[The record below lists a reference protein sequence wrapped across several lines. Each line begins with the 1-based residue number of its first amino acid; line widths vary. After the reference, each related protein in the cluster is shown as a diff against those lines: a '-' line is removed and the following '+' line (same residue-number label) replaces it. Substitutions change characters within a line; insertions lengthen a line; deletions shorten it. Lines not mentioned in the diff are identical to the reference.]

1 MATRRQKK
9 EKAKSLLPTI
19 PVPIRRLTP
28 AGRLYQAATIVAQ
41 GLIDADPL
49 GIITDDQGQRSLEFV
64 GPRENP
70 LKEIIND
77 PSIKIT
83 PELMEVINDDSVV
96 MVNDELVRA
105 ENLPVSTSP
114 AIGGRD
120 FIRSSGQFRRDLI
133 LPRTTEATKRTR
145 KKTKTDKNMSK
156 ALRQANERFRTKKGK
171 LRKGA
176 TQAQIM
182 KFAHKLLKRM

>member
-1 MATRRQKK
+1 MATKREKK

-28 AGRLYQAATIVAQ
+28 AGRLYQVASLVAQ
-41 GLIDADPL
+41 SLIDADPL
-49 GIITDDQGQRSLEFV
+49 GIITNDPVQRSMEFI

-70 LKEIIND
+70 MQQIIND
-77 PSIKIT
+77 PEIKMT
-83 PELMEVINDDSVV
+83 KELMDVINDDSIV
-96 MVNDELVRA
+96 MVDDKIVRRP
-105 ENLPVSTSP
+105 LGTSP

-133 LPRTTEATKRTR
+133 LPDLPGATKRTR

-156 ALRQANERFRTKKGK
+156 ALRMANDRFRTKKGK

-182 KFAHKLLKRM
+182 KYAHKLLKSMK

>member
-1 MATRRQKK
+1 MARA
-9 EKAKSLLPTI
+9 EDL
-19 PVPIRRLTP
+19 PVP
-28 AGRLYQAATIVAQ
+28 
-41 GLIDADPL
+41 
-49 GIITDDQGQRSLEFV
+49 
-64 GPRENP
+64 
-70 LKEIIND
+70 
-77 PSIKIT
+77 
-83 PELMEVINDDSVV
+83 
-96 MVNDELVRA
+96 
-105 ENLPVSTSP
+105 TSP

-133 LPRTTEATKRTR
+133 LPRIDAETKRTR

-156 ALRQANERFRTKKGK
+156 ALRLANERFRTKKGK

>member
-1 MATRRQKK
+1 MATKRQKK
-9 EKAKSLLPTI
+9 EKAKSLIPSI

-28 AGRLYQAATIVAQ
+28 AGRLYDTASTLAKL
-41 GLIDADPL
+41 LIEADPL
-49 GIITDDQGQRSLEFV
+49 GIITNDPVE
-64 GPRENP
+64 EM
-70 LKEIIND
+70 IND
-77 PSIKIT
+77 RSIKMT
-83 PELMEVINDDSVV
+83 PELMEVINDDSIV
-96 MVNDELVRA
+96 MVDGQLARE
-105 ENLPVSTSP
+105 EDLPVSTSP

-133 LPRTTEATKRTR
+133 LPDLPAEAKRTR

-156 ALRQANERFRTKKGK
+156 ALRMANERFRTKKGK

-182 KFAHKLLKRM
+182 KYAHKLLKRM

>member
-1 MATRRQKK
+1 M
-9 EKAKSLLPTI
+9 
-19 PVPIRRLTP
+19 
-28 AGRLYQAATIVAQ
+28 YQAATIVAQ

-49 GIITDDQGQRSLEFV
+49 GIITDDPVQRSLEFV

-70 LKEIIND
+70 MQQIIND
-77 PSIKIT
+77 PSIKMT
-83 PELMEVINDDSVV
+83 PELMEVINDDSIV

-105 ENLPVSTSP
+105 AGGRRLPTSP
-114 AIGGRD
+114 AISGRD

-133 LPRTTEATKRTR
+133 LPSLNETTKRTR

-156 ALRQANERFRTKKGK
+156 ALRLANERFRTSKGK

-182 KFAHKLLKRM
+182 KFAHKLLKKM

>member
-1 MATRRQKK
+1 MATKEEKK
-9 EKAKSLLPTI
+9 EKAKSFI
-19 PVPIRRLTP
+19 PSIPIPLRRLTP
-28 AGRLYQAATIVAQ
+28 AGRLYDAASALARL
-41 GLIDADPL
+41 LIDTDPL
-49 GIITDDQGQRSLEFV
+49 GIITDDPVSEM
-64 GPRENP
+64 
-70 LKEIIND
+70 IND
-77 PSIKIT
+77 RTIKIT
-83 PELMEVINDDSVV
+83 PELMEVINDDSIV
-96 MVNDELVRA
+96 MVNGELARA
-105 ENLPVSTSP
+105 EDLPVPTSP

-133 LPRTTEATKRTR
+133 LPRTAESTKRTR

-182 KFAHKLLKRM
+182 KYAHKLLKKM

>member
-1 MATRRQKK
+1 MATKRQKK
-9 EKAKSLLPTI
+9 KIAKDILPTI

-49 GIITDDQGQRSLEFV
+49 GIITDDPVQRSLEFV

-70 LKEIIND
+70 LQEIIND
-77 PSIKIT
+77 PSIKMT
-83 PELMEVINDDSVV
+83 RELMDVINDDSIV

-105 ENLPVSTSP
+105 EDMPISTSP

-120 FIRSSGQFRRDLI
+120 FIRSSGDGMEDEEDVLIERMRD
-133 LPRTTEATKRTR
+133 EAASESESSLEETPVE
-145 KKTKTDKNMSK
+145 SS
-156 ALRQANERFRTKKGK
+156 
-171 LRKGA
+171 
-176 TQAQIM
+176 AQTV
-182 KFAHKLLKRM
+182 AV